1 MQQVA
6 AVHDPAAYSPAE
18 FAAAHGISRAT
29 LYKLWAEGRGPRRAK
44 VGRRTLIPGEAAAEW
59 RERLM
64 AAAEVTLGES
74 R

>member
-1 MQQVA
+1 MQQAA

-18 FAAAHGISRAT
+18 FADAHRISRAT
-29 LYKLWAEGRGPRRAK
+29 LYKLWAEGRGPRRVK

-59 RERLM
+59 RQRLM
-64 AAAEVTLGES
+64 ADAEITRGQG